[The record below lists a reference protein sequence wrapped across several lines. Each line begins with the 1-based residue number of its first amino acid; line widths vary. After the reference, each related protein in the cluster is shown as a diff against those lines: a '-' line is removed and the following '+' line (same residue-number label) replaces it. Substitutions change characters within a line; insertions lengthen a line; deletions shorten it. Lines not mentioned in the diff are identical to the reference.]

1 MKRLLFIAH
10 RVPYPPDKGERV
22 RAFHELKAL
31 SRHFR
36 ITLAALT
43 QGDPAACEAAEL
55 RECCERILVGR
66 AGGKPG
72 LVRGALALCSGKSVT
87 EGYFHDRGLMRT
99 LLQEAQREPF
109 DLVFAYSSS
118 TLPYALAVPAH
129 ARVMDLVDVDSAKWA
144 GYAQAAWWPK
154 SVLYR
159 MEARGVGALERR
171 AVETCDAVLLV
182 SEAEVAALS
191 LTSGKVTAIG
201 NGVDTDFF
209 KPDGR
214 VPQQASSLVFT
225 GTMDYRPNVEGVC
238 WFVREV
244 WPELKRRV
252 PELTFTIVGRDP
264 TSEVLRLTSMPGI
277 TVTGTVKDVRPYL
290 ASASVAVVP
299 LRIARGIQ
307 NKILEAMAM
316 GRAVVA
322 SPPAIEGL
330 DVNIGEEVLRAESPD
345 EWVAAVLGLLSE
357 GGRRERLGQTARA
370 RIVADYGWASRLS
383 PLVSLCARMAT
394 ATDADAIPHRQTE
407 IAESLGRQG
416 SATDRAKTNSACGSK
431 QSAEGAAS

>member
-31 SRHFR
+31 GRHFR
-36 ITLAALT
+36 ITLASLAC
-43 QGDPAACEAAEL
+43 GDPDACAAAEL
-55 RECCERILVGR
+55 RECCEKVITGS
-66 AGGKPG
+66 AGGNLG
-72 LVRGALALCSGKSVT
+72 LLRGAFSLCAGKSVT
-87 EGYFHDRGLMRT
+87 EGYFRDRGLLRT
-99 LLQEAQREPF
+99 LVDEARQEPF
-109 DLVFAYSSS
+109 DVVFAYSSS
-118 TLPYALAVPAH
+118 TLPYALAVPAR

-159 MEARGVGALERR
+159 MEARGVCALERR

-191 LTSGKVTAIG
+191 LTSGKVAAIG
-201 NGVDTDFF
+201 NGVDTNFF
-209 KPDGR
+209 KPDGS
-214 VPQQASSLVFT
+214 VPQQAPALVFT

-264 TSEVLRLTSMPGI
+264 TPEVLRLTDTPGI
-277 TVTGTVKDVRPYL
+277 TITGTVKDVRPYL
-290 ASASVAVVP
+290 ASASLAVVP

-307 NKILEAMAM
+307 NKMLEAMAM
-316 GRAVVA
+316 GRAVVG
-322 SPPAIEGL
+322 SSPAIEGL
-330 DVNIGEEVLRAESPD
+330 DVEVGKDVLRADLPD
-345 EWVAAVLGLLSE
+345 EWLLTVQGLLSDE
-357 GGRRERLGQTARA
+357 RRREDIGRAARE
-370 RIVADYGWASRLS
+370 RVVADYSWASRMQ
-383 PLVSLCARMAT
+383 PLEALCNRLAEAALPCAAMGARAT
-394 ATDADAIPHRQTE
+394 ACENKPKELPDLAQP
-407 IAESLGRQG
+407 LKG
-416 SATDRAKTNSACGSK
+416 ATP
-431 QSAEGAAS
+431 

>member
-10 RVPYPPDKGERV
+10 RLPYPPDKGERV

-36 ITLAALT
+36 ITLASLAR
-43 QGDPAACEAAEL
+43 GDPDVCAAAEL
-55 RECCERILVGR
+55 RECCEKVITGS
-66 AGGKPG
+66 AGGNLG
-72 LVRGALALCSGKSVT
+72 LLRGAVSLCAGKSVT
-87 EGYFHDRGLMRT
+87 EGYFRDRGLLRT

-118 TLPYALAVPAH
+118 TLPYALALPAH

-144 GYAQAAWWPK
+144 GYAHAAWWPK

-191 LTSGKVTAIG
+191 LTNGKVAAIG
-201 NGVDTDFF
+201 NGVDTNFF
-209 KPDGR
+209 KPDGS
-214 VPQQASSLVFT
+214 VPQQAPALVFT

-244 WPELKRRV
+244 WPELKSRV
-252 PELTFTIVGRDP
+252 PALTFTIVGRDP
-264 TSEVLRLTSMPGI
+264 TPEVLRLTGTPGI

-316 GRAVVA
+316 GRAVVGS
-322 SPPAIEGL
+322 SPALEGL

-345 EWVAAVLGLLSE
+345 EWVAAVLGLLSDS
-357 GGRRERLGQTARA
+357 GRRERLGQAART
-370 RIVADYGWASRLS
+370 RVVSDYSWASRMM
-383 PLVSLCARMAT
+383 PLVSLCTALAGASEPAREA
-394 ATDADAIPHRQTE
+394 PRQTDRDAAGLRHAGGL
-407 IAESLGRQG
+407 AEPLQG
-416 SATDRAKTNSACGSK
+416 ATP
-431 QSAEGAAS
+431 

>member
-1 MKRLLFIAH
+1 MKRLLFITH

-36 ITLAALT
+36 ITLAYLAC
-43 QGDPAACEAAEL
+43 GDPDACAAAEL
-55 RECCERILVGR
+55 RECCEKVINGS
-66 AGGKPG
+66 AGGNLG
-72 LVRGALALCSGKSVT
+72 LLRGAISLCAGNSVT
-87 EGYFHDRGLMRT
+87 EGYFRDRSLLRT
-99 LLQEAQREPF
+99 LVDEARQEPF
-109 DLVFAYSSS
+109 DVVFAYSSS
-118 TLPYALAVPAH
+118 TLPYALAVPAR

-191 LTSGKVTAIG
+191 LTSGKVAAIG

-214 VPQQASSLVFT
+214 VPQQAAALVFT

-264 TSEVLRLTSMPGI
+264 TPEVLRLTGTLGI
-277 TVTGTVKDVRPYL
+277 TVTGTVADVRPYL
-290 ASASVAVVP
+290 ASASLAVVP

-307 NKILEAMAM
+307 NKMLEAMAC

-322 SPPAIEGL
+322 SSEAIEGL
-330 DVNIGEEVLRAESPD
+330 DVRIGEEVLRADSAD
-345 EWVAAVLGLLSE
+345 EWRTCILDLLSNE
-357 GGRRERLGQTARA
+357 SRRRSVAHAARA
-370 RIVADYGWASRLS
+370 RVVADYSWDSRMA
-383 PLVSLCARMAT
+383 PLVLICDRLAVTSET
-394 ATDADAIPHRQTE
+394 
-407 IAESLGRQG
+407 QG
-416 SATDRAKTNSACGSK
+416 MPLQGGAGQKPVGSTH
-431 QSAEGAAS
+431 ELTGPVGGTT